1 VIAKLE
7 MAMRTLSERVARVED
22 GQQRMLRLLE
32 QRAPDGA
39 AADKADVQKL
49 REDVSRLLALVEN
62 QHRA

>member
-1 VIAKLE
+1 
-7 MAMRTLSERVARVED
+7 MRTLSERVARVED

>member
-1 VIAKLE
+1 

-32 QRAPDGA
+32 QRAQDGA